1 MSGPAERPSPAPV
14 LWITGRPA
22 AGKSTLAAALVERL
36 ESCGKPA
43 AIVDSDEVRRA
54 VTPSPTYSSEER
66 AQLYRSLAYLASRLA
81 EHGIVAVVAATA
93 HERAFR
99 EWAREICPGLC
110 LIYAECPLESCR
122 ERDPKGLYAAAVGDP
137 NSRLPGIGVPF
148 EPPAD
153 ADLVVD
159 TSAPV
164 PPERLSE
171 LLRAAGCET

>member
-1 MSGPAERPSPAPV
+1 MSVASDRPAPAPV

-22 AGKSTLAAALVERL
+22 SGKSTLAAALVERL
-36 ESCGKPA
+36 DGCGVPA
-43 AIVDSDEVRRA
+43 ALVDSDEVRRH
-54 VTPSPTYSSEER
+54 VTPEPTYRREER
-66 AQLYRSLAYLASRLA
+66 AQLYRSLAYLAARLA

-99 EWAREICPGLC
+99 DWAREICPGLR
-110 LIYAECPLESCR
+110 LVYAECPLETCR
-122 ERDPKGLYAAAVGDP
+122 ERDPKGLYAAAMGDP

-159 TSAPV
+159 TSEPV
-164 PPERLSE
+164 LPARLAE
-171 LLRAAGCET
+171 LLRAAGCEA